1 MTTSDIQPPPSQ
13 PGAPEGGW
21 AAAQAQPE
29 KKSGAKKWAGLA
41 GTVAVVGVGAAYTL
55 TGGFGLGEPAKGDCV
70 QTVGE
75 TDFEVVDCGA
85 DDAQYKVVGI
95 DEQEM
100 TYSEFEAAPAEGI
113 CADFA
118 ATEILLWSG
127 DMITEPGTIFCAA
140 AA

>member
-1 MTTSDIQPPPSQ
+1 MTTSDIQPPAPQ
-13 PGAPEGGW
+13 PGVPDAGW
-21 AAAQAQPE
+21 AAPQAEPE
-29 KKSGAKKWAGLA
+29 RKSGARKWASVA
-41 GTVAVVGVGAAYTL
+41 GTVLVVGAGAAYS
-55 TGGFGLGEPAKGDCV
+55 FGVFGVGEPEVGDCV
-70 QTVGE
+70 KTVGE

-127 DMITEPGTIFCAA
+127 DMISEPGTIFCAA